1 MININLIIIWIISYV
16 IISLSPKLYNLLTK
30 KLYNTKSNLIK
41 KTIEYSNECSD
52 EINKSIAAIFDSKF
66 KSTDITVYYVKNDRF
81 YFGNDDKLLDIEND
95 IDLVNLINKAKYV
108 WINNK

>member
-16 IISLSPKLYNLLTK
+16 IISLSPKLYNLL
-30 KLYNTKSNLIK
+30 K